1 LLERHPEIERRLNE
15 EMNWKSMCEGSWKEA
30 AWYCGLLVQVLHLR
44 LQFSRLMSGG
54 KKAITIN
61 AYLFSDHQMISLN
74 FKDQKK
80 NTWNPE
86 LTQGSGSAEH
96 EG

>member
-15 EMNWKSMCEGSWKEA
+15 EIKESQCEGSRKEA
-30 AWYCGLLVQVLHLR
+30 TGWYCGLLVQVLHLR

-80 NTWNPE
+80 NTGNPE